1 MIYVTIASLIFN
13 LKRHN
18 KSVSAQSEGKYD
30 RAPHT
35 RTIMPTVRRG
45 KMEKVLFSVIIL
57 MSNVLLKAQEV
68 DDATEVANIHRITI
82 IPNILNLI
90 G

>member
-1 MIYVTIASLIFN
+1 
-13 LKRHN
+13 
-18 KSVSAQSEGKYD
+18 
-30 RAPHT
+30 
-35 RTIMPTVRRG
+35 
-45 KMEKVLFSVIIL
+45 MEKVLFSVIIL